1 MSIASVAAQQNS
13 LITAANAAAAGAPNA
28 TASAASG
35 TSAAAQTGATAL
47 SSLSGNFTDFLK
59 MLMTQLQNQDP
70 TSPMDTN
77 AFTTELVQFSS
88 VEQQINTN
96 TSLTSLIQ
104 LTQAG
109 EVMQG
114 SNMTG
119 KQVTVT
125 SDHLALQNGK
135 GTIQFTTSTAQP
147 VAIAIYN
154 DSGTKLQDATLT
166 SVKGTNTWTWDGKQ
180 RLGRDDAGRRLQGRG
195 GRSGLQRHR
204 LGAAVQRGRHGD
216 RRAEP
221 VDRHAAADWRAV
233 GRLQQ
238 GAVGGELTLPSDAQ
252 RGPMRTEAGWPSTL
266 KRLPVSVTSVPS
278 TFRME
283 KSWSAKLPT

>member
-35 TSAAAQTGATAL
+35 TSAATQTGATAL
-47 SSLSGNFTDFLK
+47 SSLSGNFTDFLN

-119 KQVTVT
+119 KQVTAT

-135 GTIQFTTSTAQP
+135 GTIQFATSTAQP

-166 SVKGTNTWTWDGKQ
+166 SVKGTNTWTWDGSN
-180 RLGRDDAGRRLQGRG
+180 A
-195 GRSGLQRHR
+195 SGATMPD
-204 LGAAVQRGRHGD
+204 GAYKVAV
-216 RRAEP
+216 
-221 VDRHAAADWRAV
+221 AAADSSGTVSALPFSVV
-233 GRLQQ
+233 GTATGVQSLSTGMQLQM
-238 GAVGGELTLPSDAQ
+238 GALSVDFSKVQSVGN
-252 RGPMRTEAGWPSTL
+252 
-266 KRLPVSVTSVPS
+266 
-278 TFRME
+278 
-283 KSWSAKLPT
+283 

>member
-13 LITAANAAAAGAPNA
+13 LITSANAAAAAAPNT
-28 TASAASG
+28 TAGASSG
-35 TSAAAQTGATAL
+35 TSATAQTGTTAL
-47 SSLSGNFTDFLK
+47 SSLSGNFSDFLS

-135 GTIQFTTSTAQP
+135 GTIQFTTASAQP

-166 SVKGTNTWTWDGKQ
+166 SVKGTNTWTWNGNNASGATMPDGAYKV
-180 RLGRDDAGRRLQGRG
+180 
-195 GRSGLQRHR
+195 
-204 LGAAVQRGRHGD
+204 AV
-216 RRAEP
+216 
-221 VDRHAAADWRAV
+221 AAADSSGTVSALPFSVV
-233 GRLQQ
+233 GTATGVQSLSTGMQLQM
-238 GAVGGELTLPSDAQ
+238 GALSVDFSKVQSVGN
-252 RGPMRTEAGWPSTL
+252 
-266 KRLPVSVTSVPS
+266 
-278 TFRME
+278 
-283 KSWSAKLPT
+283 

>member
-28 TASAASG
+28 TASAAAG
-35 TSAAAQTGATAL
+35 TSAATQTGATAL
-47 SSLSGNFTDFLK
+47 SSLSGNFTDFLN

-135 GTIQFTTSTAQP
+135 GTIQFATSTAQP

-166 SVKGTNTWTWDGKQ
+166 SVKGTNTWTWDGSN
-180 RLGRDDAGRRLQGRG
+180 A
-195 GRSGLQRHR
+195 SGATMPD
-204 LGAAVQRGRHGD
+204 GAYKVAV
-216 RRAEP
+216 
-221 VDRHAAADWRAV
+221 AAADSSGTVSALPFSVV
-233 GRLQQ
+233 GTATGVQSLSTGMQLRI
-238 GAVGGELTLPSDAQ
+238 GALSVDFSKVQSVGN
-252 RGPMRTEAGWPSTL
+252 
-266 KRLPVSVTSVPS
+266 
-278 TFRME
+278 
-283 KSWSAKLPT
+283 

>member
-35 TSAAAQTGATAL
+35 TSAATQTGATAL
-47 SSLSGNFTDFLK
+47 SSLSGNFTDFLN

-135 GTIQFTTSTAQP
+135 GTIQFATSTAQP

-166 SVKGTNTWTWDGKQ
+166 SVKGTNTWTWDGSN
-180 RLGRDDAGRRLQGRG
+180 A
-195 GRSGLQRHR
+195 SGATMPD
-204 LGAAVQRGRHGD
+204 GAYKVAV
-216 RRAEP
+216 
-221 VDRHAAADWRAV
+221 AAADSSGTVSALPFSVIGTATGVQSLSTGMQLRIGALSVDFSKVQSV
-233 GRLQQ
+233 GN
-238 GAVGGELTLPSDAQ
+238 
-252 RGPMRTEAGWPSTL
+252 
-266 KRLPVSVTSVPS
+266 
-278 TFRME
+278 
-283 KSWSAKLPT
+283 

>member
-13 LITAANAAAAGAPNA
+13 IIAAANAAAAAAPNQA
-28 TASAASG
+28 AGTASG
-35 TSAAAQTGATAL
+35 TTAAAARTTAL

-114 SNMTG
+114 SNITG

-135 GTIQFTTSTAQP
+135 GTIQFTTATAQP

-166 SVKGTNTWTWDGKQ
+166 SVPGTNTWSWDGSNAS
-180 RLGRDDAGRRLQGRG
+180 GRTLPD
-195 GRSGLQRHR
+195 
-204 LGAAVQRGRHGD
+204 GAYKVAV
-216 RRAEP
+216 
-221 VDRHAAADWRAV
+221 AAADSGGNVTALPFSVV
-233 GRLQQ
+233 GTATGVQSLSSGMQLQI
-238 GAVGGELTLPSDAQ
+238 GALSVDFSKVQSVGN
-252 RGPMRTEAGWPSTL
+252 
-266 KRLPVSVTSVPS
+266 
-278 TFRME
+278 
-283 KSWSAKLPT
+283 

>member
-13 LITAANAAAAGAPNA
+13 LITAANTAAAAAPNT
-28 TASAASG
+28 TAGAASG
-35 TSAAAQTGATAL
+35 TSAAAQTGTTAL
-47 SSLSGNFTDFLK
+47 SSLSGNFTDFLN

-135 GTIQFTTSTAQP
+135 GTIQFATSTAQP

-166 SVKGTNTWTWDGKQ
+166 SVKGTNTWTWDGSN
-180 RLGRDDAGRRLQGRG
+180 A
-195 GRSGLQRHR
+195 SGATMPD
-204 LGAAVQRGRHGD
+204 GAYKVAV
-216 RRAEP
+216 
-221 VDRHAAADWRAV
+221 AAADSSGTVSALPFSVV
-233 GRLQQ
+233 GTATGVQSLSTGMQLRI
-238 GAVGGELTLPSDAQ
+238 GALSVDFSKVQSVGN
-252 RGPMRTEAGWPSTL
+252 
-266 KRLPVSVTSVPS
+266 
-278 TFRME
+278 
-283 KSWSAKLPT
+283 

>member
-13 LITAANAAAAGAPNA
+13 LTAEANAAASG
-28 TASAASG
+28 ASG
-35 TSAAAQTGATAL
+35 TTPAAAGTAPAAAGTTAL
-47 SSLSGNFTDFLK
+47 NSLSGNFTDFLK

-114 SNMTG
+114 SNITG

-135 GTIQFTTSTAQP
+135 GTIQFTTATAQP

-166 SVKGTNTWTWDGKQ
+166 SVKGSNTWTWDGGDAS
-180 RLGRDDAGRRLQGRG
+180 GRTQPDGAYKVAVATADTSGTVTALPFSVVGTATGVQSLSSGMQLQM
-195 GRSGLQRHR
+195 
-204 LGAAVQRGRHGD
+204 GALSVDFSKVQS
-216 RRAEP
+216 
-221 VDRHAAADWRAV
+221 V
-233 GRLQQ
+233 G
-238 GAVGGELTLPSDAQ
+238 
-252 RGPMRTEAGWPSTL
+252 
-266 KRLPVSVTSVPS
+266 K
-278 TFRME
+278 
-283 KSWSAKLPT
+283 